1 VVTATHAIFKG
12 KGTKKAPAAVVGVQ
26 IDYEHFRNKFMNIT
40 NKQGGALSCDSSKVE
55 CYVID
60 NNGFVV
66 ISEDPLNTG
75 KFFGEIDG
83 TVLNSLVQNQVFKK
97 IKVYDYQAI
106 CLESANYGNP
116 ASIMMTPFRVMAN
129 IFNWILANIAFTI
142 IRFELHHLWNPDWTY
157 SMPQQSQPVYND
169 PNLVYDGDYYAYDD
183 EYMPAAPVEEPQMPP
198 LQEQEPDVQYED
210 EAPPTFSEKDNQ
222 LMQEYYQK
230 EGGPIP
236 ILDMTYINKTQPKP
250 CDKEVELYELNEEA
264 LKKEGRPLQGILRNC
279 HTSNCVRQF
288 TVSMIPNTN
297 LILVAADTTCPCY
310 SNRISVEPI
319 KVDYGPSNET
329 MYCEKLKTNL
339 YRKKPHQCI
348 KYHPQEEE
356 ISLCGSGCSFKM
368 CPVVLII
375 LYLTTYL
382 YQ

>member
-1 VVTATHAIFKG
+1 
-12 KGTKKAPAAVVGVQ
+12 
-26 IDYEHFRNKFMNIT
+26 
-40 NKQGGALSCDSSKVE
+40 
-55 CYVID
+55 
-60 NNGFVV
+60 
-66 ISEDPLNTG
+66 
-75 KFFGEIDG
+75 
-83 TVLNSLVQNQVFKK
+83 VLNSLVQIQVFKK

-116 ASIMMTPFRVMAN
+116 ASIMLTPFRVIASL
-129 IFNWILANIAFTI
+129 FNWVIANIAFTI

-157 SMPQQSQPVYND
+157 SMPQFDQKNMD

-183 EYMPAAPVEEPQMPP
+183 EYMPPVAVEEPQMPQMP
-198 LQEQEPDVQYED
+198 PQQEPEQDVQYED

-310 SNRISVEPI
+310 SNRISVEPT
-319 KVDYGPSNET
+319 KVDYGPSNEN
-329 MYCEKLKTNL
+329 MYC
-339 YRKKPHQCI
+339 
-348 KYHPQEEE
+348 
-356 ISLCGSGCSFKM
+356 
-368 CPVVLII
+368 
-375 LYLTTYL
+375 
-382 YQ
+382 